1 MLLEILANFSNLA
14 MNTDLFIGNHDP
26 CVRFCEKS
34 AFQMKQKDIGL
45 TADLKKNGLPQKTR

>member
-14 MNTDLFIGNHDP
+14 MNTDLFIENPDP

-45 TADLKKNGLPQKTR
+45 TADLNKNGLPQKTR